1 MTRRVFFYVQHL
13 LGVGHVFRATRIA
26 HGLREAGFEVDLV
39 MGGVPVAGLDTAGL
53 NVIQLVPLKAG
64 ADGFNA
70 LVTATGDPASHEI
83 KARRTAEL
91 IAVFE
96 QRRPDIVLI
105 EAFPFGRRQMRFELM
120 PLLEAAHQRSPR
132 PRIVASIRDIL
143 QESAKPGRARETV
156 DLLQRWFDRVVVH
169 GDPQLVTLEATFP
182 LAGEIETIVS
192 YSGIVAPRPSSQ
204 HRPQGAIADVVMS
217 AGGGAV
223 GRKLLE
229 TAIAAKPATALA
241 SARWLALAGPNAN
254 AADFERL
261 VEAGARNQVV
271 VERFVPDLAAVL
283 AGARLSISQAGYN
296 TVADILVAR
305 CKAVLVPFAEAGETE
320 QTRRAALL
328 EKYGFGLVL
337 AEENLTV
344 ETLASA
350 IDRALELRRP
360 AVTLALDGAARTAAI
375 LAACSALREPET
387 PHRRFQSG

>member
-1 MTRRVFFYVQHL
+1 VTRRVFFYVQHL

-39 MGGVPVAGLDTAGL
+39 MGGVPVAGLDMAGL
-53 NVIQLVPLKAG
+53 NVIQLTPLKAG
-64 ADGFNA
+64 PDGFNA
-70 LVTATGDPASHEI
+70 LVTATGDPASLEI
-83 KARRTAEL
+83 RARRTAEL
-91 IAVFE
+91 LAAFE

-120 PLLEAAHQRSPR
+120 PLLEAVHQRSPR

-182 LAGEIETIVS
+182 LAGEIEPIVS
-192 YSGIVAPRPSSQ
+192 YSGIVAPRPSSR
-204 HRPQGAIADVVMS
+204 HRQGAIADVVVS

-241 SARWLALAGPNAN
+241 SARWLALAGPNAD

-271 VERFVPDLAAVL
+271 VERFVPDLAAAL

-337 AEENLTV
+337 AEENLAV

-375 LAACSALREPET
+375 LAADSALREPET